1 MPAWIHCINCL
12 SLTLFIV
19 ACHKSNLKV
28 SFEVQFIVVPQVVE
42 IKKKKKKKGSWMSA
56 AGKPVG
62 IRLVIKCKGKT
73 VSGVSS
79 GAFSFTQALQRW
91 NTCANVPVFLHL
103 LFPVV
108 GRWSVL
114 AIWSVLRLSC
124 HPLQAAPPLWGA
136 LWGLGGYVVPLSTCG
151 GS

>member
-1 MPAWIHCINCL
+1 MPAWIYCINCL
-12 SLTLFIV
+12 SLTIFMV
-19 ACHKSNLKV
+19 ACHKSNLEV

-42 IKKKKKKKGSWMSA
+42 IKRGSWMSA

-62 IRLVIKCKGKT
+62 ISLVIKCKGET
-73 VSGVSS
+73 VSEVSS
-79 GAFSFTQALQRW
+79 GASSFTQALQHW
-91 NTCANVPVFLHL
+91 NTCTNIMVFLLL

-124 HPLQAAPPLWGA
+124 HPLQAAFPLWGA
-136 LWGLGGYVVPLSTCG
+136 LWDLGGTVVPAAAPSYLTTS
-151 GS
+151 